1 VAERAGLA
9 SWPSSGAAA
18 ARPMASG
25 EPSGDLERRR
35 ARLAEWEEAAR
46 PLGVALPEL
55 PRWAVGFVRT
65 GEDPG
70 GWSEV
75 LRGIERMAQRRIQ
88 TALEG
93 WAERTRQRLTRL
105 EAYSVDSRLEREEI
119 DDVLHAAR
127 VGEVPRA
134 IATYTQVDRVVAL
147 KERHLDQAREEL
159 ERVVALFRDMATLG
173 LPVPDE
179 PEPLAGE
186 LERELRR
193 GRLAPLKSRL
203 RELRAEAT
211 ETLKVELPAIVGRYG
226 DRLIRER
233 AEGGRVDSQ
242 AGELARAAREFSR
255 GRLEESIKH
264 LRLAGYTGTRG
275 PRGAGTTTGAART
288 A

>member
-1 VAERAGLA
+1 
-9 SWPSSGAAA
+9 
-18 ARPMASG
+18 MASSD
-25 EPSGDLERRR
+25 PSGDLERRR

-46 PLGVALPEL
+46 PLGVTLPEL
-55 PRWAVGFVRT
+55 PNWAVGFART

-93 WAERTRQRLTRL
+93 WAEKTRQRLTRL

-159 ERVVALFRDMATLG
+159 ERVVSLFRDMATLG

-179 PEPLAGE
+179 PEPLEGE

-211 ETLKVELPAIVGRYG
+211 ETLKVELPVIVGRYG

-264 LRLAGYTGTRG
+264 LRLAGYTGSKSA
-275 PRGAGTTTGAART
+275 RGAGAGAATGAART